1 MISSHV
7 IQRWKAGSV
16 NSKGFTLVEILIV
29 VVILGILA
37 AIVVPQ
43 FASATQSSQT
53 SSLESSLRVIRAQ
66 LEFYNT
72 QHGSRYP
79 TLAQLDVA
87 GEEWNVLTER
97 TDIDGNVGDP
107 PVDGVHIYG
116 PYIKQMPTNP
126 FEDSRT
132 VSDAPAAGVGW
143 VYDEATGRVY
153 GVMPAAKAAEL
164 NVDTTHTVRTY

>member
-1 MISSHV
+1 MTNSPIIH
-7 IQRWKAGSV
+7 RRKAGSV
-16 NSKGFTLVEILIV
+16 NSRGFTLVEILIV

-43 FASATQSSQT
+43 FASASQSAQT
-53 SSLESSLRVIRAQ
+53 SSMESSLRVIRAQ
-66 LEFYNT
+66 LEFYNS

-79 TLAQLDVA
+79 TLDQLDIA
-87 GEEWNVLTER
+87 GEEWNVLTKR

-107 PVDGVHIYG
+107 PVDGVHVYG

-132 VSDAPAAGVGW
+132 VSAAAAGGVGW

-153 GVMPAAKAAEL
+153 GVMPADKAAEL
-164 NVDTTHTVRTY
+164 KVDTVNTVKTY